1 MAEKE
6 KRAVQEHLSQSEEE
20 KTEDKIEDKIRGMAE
35 DIEVPDSLKPEAVEK
50 MLSARRL
57 EKRRRRMWKY
67 AGIAAACICLAA
79 GIGYGRRTVWPK
91 PSDGQ
96 RKDAATAET
105 SEEMPA
111 DTAEGG
117 GGIACARDYEEIYG
131 YIDAASKNAAWEYEN
146 LGISAEDT
154 AASMPQGGGTSAKW
168 ENSGE
173 YSAGGD
179 YSDTNVRE
187 EGVGEGDIVKTDGK
201 YLYVMGE
208 RNINIVGIESSEMEK
223 VSEITADDDGF
234 FSELYVEDGRLA
246 AVYSKSIYACGTG
259 EDSEDGASGADSTGT
274 SVYVYD
280 ISDAAHPKLEGTFSQ
295 SGFYN
300 TMRVKDGYVYLIT
313 NFYAGIPA
321 DPMAYSYYVPQ
332 VQDKTLEPENIYIPA
347 RQAGR
352 EYTMISA
359 FAMDNPQ
366 QETDS
371 AAVFGNAGMCYVS
384 GENIYI
390 TEGIY
395 DGDKAVTQT
404 SVSMISY
411 GGGRLKAKAGTKLDG
426 TLKDS
431 FCIDEYDGYLRLVTT
446 VSPVYTTGD
455 SVQPMAGTDDAE
467 EPAQTEEEI
476 IPAGGEAAGDSAGSP
491 AAADTN
497 SLYVLDGEL
506 KIVGQISNLA
516 AKETVYSAR
525 FMGDTGYFVTFRQID
540 PLFSVDLS
548 DPENPQIIG
557 ELKIPGFSEY
567 LHPYG
572 DGLLLGIGMDV
583 DEEAVAAEGVKL
595 SMFDISDPADVQE
608 TDTFVIRD
616 TYGTEAGYNYK
627 AAFVDVEKNLF
638 GFTAYSDS
646 ADEYYI
652 FTYDKEN
659 GFEQVFKRQLGG
671 GWTRG
676 LYAGERFYIVC
687 GNTVESY
694 TLDGFEKED
703 DIIL

>member
-1 MAEKE
+1 MAGKE
-6 KRAVQEHLSQSEEE
+6 KAVVQEHLGRSEEE
-20 KTEDKIEDKIRGMAE
+20 KTEDKIRAMAE
-35 DIEVPDSLKPEAVEK
+35 DIEVPDSLKPEAVEN
-50 MLSARRL
+50 MLTARRF
-57 EKRRRRMWKY
+57 EKRRRKMWKY
-67 AGIAAACICLAA
+67 AGTAAACICLAA
-79 GIGYGRRTVWPK
+79 GIGFGWQAVHKESADGRQKDTV
-91 PSDGQ
+91 
-96 RKDAATAET
+96 TAET

-111 DTAEGG
+111 DAAEISK
-117 GGIACARDYEEIYG
+117 GIACARDYEEIYR
-131 YIDAASKNAAWEYEN
+131 YIDAASKNVSWQYEN
-146 LGISAEDT
+146 SGKEAEDT
-154 AASMPQGGGTSAKW
+154 AASMQQEGGTLAKL

-173 YSAGGD
+173 YSADGD

-187 EGVGEGDIVKTDGK
+187 DGVGEGDIVKTDGK
-201 YLYVMGE
+201 YLYVMSE
-208 RNINIVGIESSEMEK
+208 QSISIVGIQSSEMEK
-223 VSEITADDDGF
+223 VSEITAADDGF
-234 FSELYVEDGRLA
+234 FSELYVEGDRLA
-246 AVYSKSIYACGTG
+246 AVYTKNMYICDVGKNSG
-259 EDSEDGASGADSTGT
+259 DSSSDTNST

-280 ISDAAHPKLEGTFSQ
+280 ISDAVHPKLEGTFSQ

-313 NFYAGIPA
+313 NFYAGMPA
-321 DPMAYSYYVPQ
+321 DSMAYKEYVPQ
-332 VQDKTLEPENIYIPA
+332 VQDAVLEPDSIYIPT

-352 EYTMISA
+352 EYTMISS
-359 FAMDNPQ
+359 FSLDNPK

-395 DGDKAVTQT
+395 DGDGAVTQT

-411 GGGRLKAKAGTKLDG
+411 SEGRLEAKASTKIEG

-446 VSPVYTTGD
+446 VSPVYTIGD
-455 SVQPMAGTDDAE
+455 SVQPMAETEDTEDPAE
-467 EPAQTEEEI
+467 SEEI
-476 IPAGGEAAGDSAGSP
+476 QSADSGAS
-491 AAADTN
+491 ASVTDTN
-497 SLYVLDGEL
+497 SLYVLDEEL
-506 KIVGQISNLA
+506 EIVGQIKNLA
-516 AKETVYSAR
+516 PEETVYSAR

-572 DGLLLGIGMDV
+572 EGLLLGIGMDV
-583 DEEAVAAEGVKL
+583 DEEAVTTDGVKL
-595 SMFDISDPADVQE
+595 SMFDISDPADVRE
-608 TDTFVIRD
+608 TDTFVIED

-627 AAFVDVEKNLF
+627 AVFVDVEKNLF
-638 GFTAYSDS
+638 GFAGYSTIG
-646 ADEYYI
+646 DEYYM

-659 GFEQVFKRQLGG
+659 GFEEVFKRQLGG
-671 GWTRG
+671 GQTRG